1 MKTEYS
7 ILQSVKS
14 NIEILDEEWK
24 SIKWNSIKYE
34 IFKIQKRIF
43 EAEKDGNLSLNYARA
58 VCGESHTYGS

>member
-14 NIEILDEEWK
+14 NTEILDEEWK

-43 EAEKDGNLSLNYARA
+43 EAEIDGNYRNDI
-58 VCGESHTYGS
+58 